1 MTEEL
6 NIPEK
11 VKPSYKG
18 FIIAFW
24 VVFLI
29 GIGSVYYFFNA
40 IANDE
45 LLGKLPSFQQL
56 ENPNTSLATQLLS
69 SDGKQL
75 GTIFKENRALAE
87 YKELSPYII
96 EALVSTEDER
106 YYDHSGIDG
115 KSLARAV

>member
-56 ENPNTSLATQLLS
+56 ENPNTSWLLNYFL
-69 SDGKQL
+69 QM
-75 GTIFKENRALAE
+75 
-87 YKELSPYII
+87 
-96 EALVSTEDER
+96 VSN
-106 YYDHSGIDG
+106 
-115 KSLARAV
+115 